1 MEKDL
6 FQFPR
11 PLKQL
16 MSPQLWQGVL
26 EAQDQPQVRA
36 MNMLCILRTWS
47 VHTMRRR
54 SNVNHG

>member
-11 PLKQL
+11 PLRQL

-26 EAQDQPQVRA
+26 EAQDQPQVHA
-36 MNMLCILRTWS
+36 MNMLCMLRT
-47 VHTMRRR
+47 
-54 SNVNHG
+54 